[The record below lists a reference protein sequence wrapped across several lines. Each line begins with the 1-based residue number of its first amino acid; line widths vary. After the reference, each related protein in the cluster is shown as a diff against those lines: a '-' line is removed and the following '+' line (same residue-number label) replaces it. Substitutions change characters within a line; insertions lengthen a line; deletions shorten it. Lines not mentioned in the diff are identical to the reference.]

1 MRTNYKVGH
10 HASPDVKRR
19 AFLQSSAALSLL
31 GLTGC
36 ASTSSMMSSI
46 PSKAKVVVIGGGYG
60 GATAAKYVRLLSGYK
75 IDVVLIEPLDAFI
88 SCPISNLVLSGS
100 KQIGDITTPYTSL
113 SRNHGITV
121 VKDYAS
127 AIDTAKKTVTL
138 AGGSVIAYDKLV
150 LSPGIEMMF
159 GSVEGLQAAQASG
172 QILQAWKAGAETL
185 ALRKQLEAMPDGGV
199 YAITIPEAPYRC
211 PPGPYERASV
221 IAGYFKAAKPRSKVL
236 ILDANPDVTSKG
248 PLFKKVWA
256 EQYKGIVE
264 YRSQHKAT
272 AVDAKA
278 GLIRFDV
285 QDDVKANVLNVL
297 PAMRAG
303 AIAVQTGLNNQANN
317 RWCGVNFLTFES
329 TVAKD
334 VYVLGDSIQVAPA
347 MPKSGHM
354 ANNHGKVAAAAIVA
368 QLSGWDV
375 NPAPMLTNT
384 CYSFVDNKNV
394 VHVASVHE
402 YVAAEKTF
410 KAVAGSGGVSA
421 GPSELEGV
429 YALNWASNIWAD
441 TLT

>member
-1 MRTNYKVGH
+1 MNTPLHTVSLAGF
-10 HASPDVKRR
+10 KRR
-19 AFLQSSAALSLL
+19 SFLQSSAALGLL
-31 GLTGC
+31 GLAGC
-36 ASTSSMMSSI
+36 ASTSV
-46 PSKAKVVVIGGGYG
+46 PSKARVVVIGGGYG
-60 GATAAKYVRLLSGYK
+60 GATAAKYVRLLSDNK
-75 IDVVLIEPLDAFI
+75 IDVVLIEPQDTFI
-88 SCPISNLVLSGS
+88 SCPISNLVLSGG
-100 KQIGDITTPYTSL
+100 KQIADLTTSYAGL

-138 AGGSVIAYDKLV
+138 AGGATIAYDKLV
-150 LSPGIEMMF
+150 VSPGVELMF
-159 GSVEGLQAAQASG
+159 GSIEGLKEANASG
-172 QILQAWKAGAETL
+172 QVLQAWKAGAETV
-185 ALRKQLEAMPDGGV
+185 ALRRQLEAMPDGGV

-256 EQYKGIVE
+256 EQYKGIIE
-264 YRSQHKAT
+264 YRGQHKAT
-272 AVDAKA
+272 AIDAKA
-278 GLIRFDV
+278 GIIRFDV

-303 AIAVQTGLNNQANN
+303 TIAVQAGLNNQANN
-317 RWCGVNFLTFES
+317 RWCGVNYLTFES
-329 TVAKD
+329 TAAKD
-334 VYVLGDSIQVAPA
+334 VHVLGDSIQVAPA

-394 VHVASVHE
+394 IHVASVHE

-421 GPSELEGV
+421 GPTELEGV
-429 YALNWASNIWAD
+429 YALSWASNIWAD
-441 TLT
+441 TLA